1 MVDIYGKDKAT
12 GTLSRLDTIQLDGS
26 PVQIEVIAGDEVN
39 IYFFICYKF
48 QTFMHTFCRNKH
60 I

>member
-26 PVQIEVIAGDEVN
+26 PVQIEVIAGNEVN
-39 IYFFICYKF
+39 NI
-48 QTFMHTFCRNKH
+48 
-60 I
+60 